1 MIQQQQQQQQQQQK
15 ASDIMATSDTHT
27 HTGIATTSNVTGAK
41 RKSRFDSA
49 APVTST
55 QVPDQQQQQHI
66 PAAAVVD
73 GFTSSI
79 VHTATSDNTEKLN
92 IDLIAAAFRASEF
105 SKEISNKVY

>member
-1 MIQQQQQQQQQQQK
+1 
-15 ASDIMATSDTHT
+15 MATSDAHT
-27 HTGIATTSNVTGAK
+27 HTGIATSNVTGAK

-49 APVTST
+49 PVTST
-55 QVPDQQQQQHI
+55 PVPDQQQQHL
-66 PAAAVVD
+66 PAAAVD

-79 VHTATSDNTEKLN
+79 VHTATSDSTEKLN